1 MRKPIIVGNWKLNKT
16 IAETLSFIT
25 DIEPKL
31 HDQADFGV
39 AVPYLALA
47 SAVGAAKQ
55 LIISAQ
61 NMAFAEHGAYT
72 GEVSVGMLKEV
83 GVQWVIIGHSER
95 RQYFGE
101 TDATVN
107 QKVLLAVQHGLTPI
121 VCVGETLAQFDLNQ
135 TENVVR
141 TQTAAALNG
150 LTAEQVAQLVIAY
163 EPVWAI
169 GTGKNATKENAQ
181 ETCAIIRSEIEAHF
195 GRSTAE
201 KIRIQYGGSVK
212 PENIQEYL
220 AQPDIDGALI
230 GGASLKVDSFTAI
243 IDALKA

>member
-16 IAETLSFIT
+16 IAETLSFIS

-39 AVPYLALA
+39 AVPYLALSA
-47 SAVGAAKQ
+47 AVGAAKH

-83 GVQWVIIGHSER
+83 GVKWVVIGHSER

-107 QKVLLAVQHGLTPI
+107 QKVLLAIQHGLTPI

-141 TQTAAALNG
+141 SQTAAALNG
-150 LTAEQVAQLVIAY
+150 LTAEQVAHLVIAY

-169 GTGKNATKENAQ
+169 GTGKNATKEIAQ
-181 ETCAIIRSEIEAHF
+181 ETCAMIRSEVEEHF
-195 GRSTAE
+195 GRTTAE
-201 KIRIQYGGSVK
+201 KVRIQYGGSVK